1 MTWLIILRLGTRDV
15 HETCLCCL
23 EMLPSLC
30 VSTDTILT
38 CTQSGCM
45 IIQITIRLL
54 SYSAFVYRAYLSS
67 HDGGFYVLVP
77 ALTNTITLICMISW
91 YHLLV
96 YCPQKDTEFG
106 NNTVFR
112 LKCTDSPF
120 SFIHHKA
127 QRRLFG
133 SVIDTIDE
141 CAHCSFSLGS
151 TQNDCLFLQI

>member
-1 MTWLIILRLGTRDV
+1 MLALNVSHRSHIADYSKTWYKGRPWNLFL
-15 HETCLCCL
+15 
-23 EMLPSLC
+23 LPSLC
-30 VSTDTILT
+30 VSIDTILT

-54 SYSAFVYRAYLSS
+54 SYSAFVYRADLLS

-77 ALTNTITLICMISW
+77 AWTNTITVICMIYW

-106 NNTVFR
+106 NNTVFW
-112 LKCTDSPF
+112 LKWTDSPF
-120 SFIHHKA
+120 SFIRHKA

-133 SVIDTIDE
+133 SVIDTTVMHTVTCNI
-141 CAHCSFSLGS
+141 SF
-151 TQNDCLFLQI
+151 